1 MQCVDHREIQI
12 KIMRYHFKTLRIF
25 LKILKNQ
32 KLPENKSVDKDVEKS
47 ETRVFL
53 LGMRNPT
60 AAVGNSTAI
69 YTKTERRVLI

>member
-47 ETRVFL
+47 ESL
-53 LGMRNPT
+53 QH
-60 AAVGNSTAI
+60 S
-69 YTKTERRVLI
+69 